1 MSLRTRLVIAFVILS
16 VVPLSAVTLF
26 SYLSSVHAFE
36 RAAQRET
43 AQSAAD
49 IARRMEMM
57 TTDLGRRMDR
67 LFEVAGTSDS
77 GDPDPD
83 VVRARIAPMLGD
95 AAGLI
100 DRVEFHPEDGHEDD
114 RIPPRPTP
122 DGGHTPPVRTERPG
136 SPPGPNSPPPPA
148 PPRTGV
154 IVVDVPKIVEEAR
167 RQAKLQSKASGGPDV
182 SSLIDGAV
190 RLAVPVAEAAM
201 SAAADAMRAEAAKE
215 EATARAAEARAEARA
230 PEMDVK
236 GRRMEV
242 MVKKDGRLLG
252 RANAYMNLDRML
264 GTVLGFAR
272 REQGEIPFAIDQQNV
287 VHTPEESQRPT
298 LTTLNV
304 AKAGAEA
311 ASGSPQRVGD
321 WLVVAR
327 RDPSGLVFGIARPIG
342 QSLRE
347 IRSLSFRNLSIG
359 LGVIALACI
368 GIVPVSRRMT
378 QHVSALSAGVRQ
390 LAGGDFSTRVPVQS
404 SDEFGALATAFNR
417 MAADLERHQSLVV
430 EQERLHRELEL
441 SRQIQTEMLPRAP
454 LRLGPAEIKG
464 VSIPAREVGG
474 DFFNY
479 FALPDGRMA
488 LLIGDVSGKGVSAA
502 LLMAN
507 IQATLRARLPL
518 ETDLPRLADFLDRD
532 VDANTPHS
540 VYVTLFLAILDV
552 QGRRLQYVN
561 AGHNPQ
567 FLLGADGT
575 IKPLASTGMPIAL
588 YSGQGYQGAQ
598 VPFGPGDLL
607 FFYTDGL
614 VETENEKGEMFGADR
629 LQAIIADEHQQGVDR
644 VLERVEE
651 AVRTFRGRAEP
662 FDDATMMALR
672 VNT

>member
-1 MSLRTRLVIAFVILS
+1 MSLRTRLIIAFIVLS
-16 VVPLSAVTLF
+16 VFPLSAVTLF

-77 GDPDPD
+77 DDPDPD
-83 VVRARIAPMLGD
+83 VVRARVAPMLGE

-100 DRVEFHPEDGHEDD
+100 DRVEFHPEVESTHGKIAPPPVDSAQ
-114 RIPPRPTP
+114 PRPQP
-122 DGGHTPPVRTERPG
+122 SPAPLPA
-136 SPPGPNSPPPPA
+136 PPGGPPPPA
-148 PPRTGV
+148 PPRPGV

-167 RQAKLQSKASGGPDV
+167 RQARAQANATGGPDV
-182 SSLIDGAV
+182 SGLIEGAV
-190 RLAVPVAEAAM
+190 RLAVPVTEMAM
-201 SAAADAMRAEAAKE
+201 AAAADAMRAEAAKA
-215 EATARAAEARAEARA
+215 EAASHSAEARANTRA

-236 GRRMEV
+236 GRLMEV
-242 MVKKDGRLLG
+242 MVKKHGRVVG

-264 GTVLGFAR
+264 GTVLAFAH

-287 VHTPEESQRPT
+287 VHTPDASQRPT
-298 LTTLNV
+298 LATLNV
-304 AKAGAEA
+304 AKVGAQA
-311 ASGSPQRVGD
+311 ASGSPQRAGD
-321 WLVVAR
+321 WLVVSR
-327 RDPSGLVFGIARPIG
+327 RDPSGLIFGIARPIG

-359 LGVIALACI
+359 LGIIALACI
-368 GIVPVSRRMT
+368 GIVPVSHRMT

-390 LAGGDFSTRVPVQS
+390 LAGGDFSARVPVRS

-417 MAADLERHQSLVV
+417 MAEDLERHQSMVV

-454 LRLGPAEIKG
+454 LKLGPAEIKG

-488 LLIGDVSGKGVSAA
+488 LLVGDVSGKGVSAA

-518 ETDLPRLADFLDRD
+518 ETDLARLADGLDRE

-552 QGRRLQYVN
+552 VGKRLQYVN

-567 FLLGADGT
+567 FLLRADGT
-575 IKPLASTGMPIAL
+575 LEPLGSTGMPIAL
-588 YSGQGYQGAQ
+588 YSGQGYQGGQ
-598 VPFGPGDLL
+598 VAFGPGDLL

-629 LQAIIADEHQQGVDR
+629 LQSIIAAEHQQGVDT

-672 VNT
+672 VDL